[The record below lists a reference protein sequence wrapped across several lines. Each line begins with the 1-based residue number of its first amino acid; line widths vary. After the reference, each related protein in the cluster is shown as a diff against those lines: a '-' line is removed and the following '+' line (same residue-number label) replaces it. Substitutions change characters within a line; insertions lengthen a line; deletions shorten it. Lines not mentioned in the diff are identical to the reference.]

1 MTGYASVQ
9 SWHSVQSPAAVRVL
23 LSPRDARFFTPF
35 LGRERTLSEAAAV
48 LGVRR
53 DTMLYRVR
61 QLLALELI
69 EVVSVTPGRGRSV
82 KRYRS
87 VSDGFV
93 VGFQAAQEASVL
105 ELFLARDAV
114 QREGLGHG
122 LLSALVG
129 EHGWHLRIYSDDAGL
144 YWEAAPDGQPEWQKE
159 ELLRPE
165 APAAWYTNDQL
176 RLSQDDAKA
185 LQRELAT
192 LLLRYRQKHQPELQ
206 QMHTLQLG
214 LAPLPAPLHSESRAE

>member
-1 MTGYASVQ
+1 MTAYDSVQ
-9 SWHSVQSPAAVRVL
+9 TWHHIHSPDAVRML
-23 LSPRDARFFTPF
+23 LSPRDVRFFMSF

-61 QLLALELI
+61 QLLALGLI
-69 EVVSVTPGRGRSV
+69 EVVSVQHGRGRPV

-93 VGFQAAQEASVL
+93 VGFQMAQEATVL
-105 ELFLARDAV
+105 ELFLARDAA
-114 QREGLGHG
+114 QREGLGEG
-122 LLSALVG
+122 LLSAVAG
-129 EHGWHLRIYSDDAGL
+129 ECGWHLRIYSDGAGL
-144 YWEAAPDGQPEWQKE
+144 YWEAAPDDQPGWQKE
-159 ELLRPE
+159 ELLRPN

-192 LLLRYRQKHQPELQ
+192 LLLRYRQKHQPDVEQ
-206 QMHTLQLG
+206 AHTLQLG
-214 LAPLPAPLHSESRAE
+214 LAPLHAPLLRDRQDE